1 MWNKYVLYFSHKKGW
16 NIHFHTK
23 TIEETFSILQSDHS
37 GLTKDSVMVRQEK
50 YGLNILPAEPDLSLL
65 EHFLQ
70 QFKSPIIYVLLIA
83 SFMALM
89 IQEYTD
95 AGFIFLVL
103 LLNAVIGTYQEYS
116 ASQKAK
122 LLQNLIKTNVM
133 VLRDGKMQE
142 IDSRQIVIGDLLIFE
157 PGTKVGADVRITRS
171 NNLMVDESLLTGES
185 LDVHKDALFI
195 SDNDDLLIPE
205 RKNML
210 FAGTYISSG
219 RGIGIVTAIGK
230 DTEAG
235 KIAQLLSKK
244 SKAKIPLVEKME
256 KLSFT
261 ISVAIALIILV
272 LFTVGLIKGMEFY
285 ALFLF
290 SVALAVSSIP
300 EGLPVAI
307 TVSLTSAS
315 LAMSKKNVIIRKL
328 AAIEGLGACTLIASD
343 KTGTLTQNKLSVE
356 YFISQNKIYDTNTL
370 HEAHDKVYL
379 ASILCNEIRY
389 DFSQEGKIDFLG
401 DQVDIALAQFVQNAD
416 ESYITNARSYR
427 KIDEIPYEPVNRFSA
442 VMMELDDTIFQF
454 SKGSPETVLEHC
466 ILTQEEKQNI
476 LSDVDAWA
484 LKGYRT
490 IALAYKE
497 SRDES
502 SINLKNFTYLGF
514 VAIID
519 PVREESPEAIK
530 KAQEAGIKVVM
541 ITGDHPNTAF
551 SIAQELGIASSPEEV
566 MSEKELLAWENG
578 GAVVEVLK
586 DKSVFSRVTPAQKMM
601 IVMAY
606 QSLGHYVAVTG
617 DGVND
622 APALRHAN
630 IGVAMGKSGTDIAK
644 ATSDIILTDD
654 NFTSIING
662 IEEGRRAHD
671 NIRKVVYLLIS
682 TGFAEL
688 VLVILSF
695 VTGLP
700 LPLLPVQLLWLNL
713 VTNGIEDVMLGLE
726 KAEPG
731 LLQRKPRSPKEPI
744 FNRLMLRRIF
754 VGGLYIGIVSYVL
767 FYLLMQQGES
777 IESARNIILLLMV
790 LFENVHVFN
799 ARTETNYLYKIG
811 YRSSISLIVLVIFTQ
826 LMHIGCMYIPLM
838 QNVLSIQPV
847 SYEMW
852 LELAIIAVGLVAVM
866 EADKWLTYRK
876 RKSI

>member
-1 MWNKYVLYFSHKKGW
+1 MYYIFSYKKRW

-23 TIEETFSILQSDHS
+23 TIEQTFSLLDSDHS
-37 GLTKDSVMVRQEK
+37 GLTEESVYARQEK
-50 YGLNILPAEPDLSLL
+50 YGLNILPSEPEMSFL

-83 SFMALM
+83 SFMALI

-95 AGFIFLVL
+95 AGFILLVL

-133 VLRDGKMQE
+133 VLRDGELQE
-142 IDSRQIVIGDLLIFE
+142 VDSRQIVTGDILIFE
-157 PGTKVGADVRITRS
+157 PGTKVSADVRIVEA

-185 LDVHKDALFI
+185 IDVHKDALFV
-195 SDNDDLLIPE
+195 SANEDLLISE

-219 RGIGIVTAIGK
+219 RGLGIVTAIGK
-230 DTEAG
+230 ETEAG

-244 SKAKIPLVEKME
+244 SIAKIPLVEKME

-261 ISVAIALIILV
+261 ISIAIAIMVII
-272 LFTVGLIKGMEFY
+272 LFTVGVLKDMEFY
-285 ALFLF
+285 GLFLF
-290 SVALAVSSIP
+290 AVALAVSTIP

-307 TVSLTSAS
+307 TVALTSAS
-315 LAMSKKNVIIRKL
+315 LSMSRKNVIIRKL

-343 KTGTLTQNKLSVE
+343 KTGTLTQNRLSVE
-356 YFISQNKIYDTNTL
+356 YFISPHMVYDTDSL
-370 HEAHDKVYL
+370 DDVHDMVYL
-379 ASILCNEIRY
+379 ASVLCNEMHY
-389 DFSQEGKIDFLG
+389 KESEEGGVDFYG
-401 DQVDIALAQFVQNAD
+401 DQVDIALAQFAANAD
-416 ESYITNARSYR
+416 ESYITSSRSYR
-427 KIDEIPYEPVNRFSA
+427 KIDEIPYEPINRFSA
-442 VMMELDDTIFQF
+442 VMMELDELIFQF

-466 ILTQEEKQNI
+466 NVTQEEKIEI
-476 LSDVDAWA
+476 LNEVDAWA

-497 SRDES
+497 SSDES
-502 SINLKNFTYLGF
+502 VINLRNFTYLGF

-551 SIAQELGIASSPEEV
+551 SIAQELGIASSREEV
-566 MSEKELLAWENG
+566 MSEKELLAWEDG
-578 GAVVEVLK
+578 GAVAEALK

-654 NFTSIING
+654 NFTSIVNG

-688 VLVILSF
+688 VLVMLSF
-695 VTGLP
+695 LTGLP

-754 VGGLYIGIVSYVL
+754 IGGLYIGVTSFVL
-767 FYLLMQQGES
+767 FYILLKNGES
-777 IESARNIILLLMV
+777 EESARNIILLLMV

-799 ARTETNYLYKIG
+799 ARTETNYLHKVG
-811 YRSSISLIVLVIFTQ
+811 YRSSMFLIFWVIFTQ
-826 LMHIGCMYIPLM
+826 LLHIACLYIPFM
-838 QNVLSIQPV
+838 QNVLSTQPV
-847 SYEMW
+847 SFNMW
-852 LELAIIAVGLVAVM
+852 LELAMIALGLVAVM
-866 EADKWLTYRK
+866 EGDKWLFI
-876 RKSI
+876 KSKSV

>member
-1 MWNKYVLYFSHKKGW
+1 M
-16 NIHFHTK
+16 
-23 TIEETFSILQSDHS
+23 
-37 GLTKDSVMVRQEK
+37 
-50 YGLNILPAEPDLSLL
+50 
-65 EHFLQ
+65 
-70 QFKSPIIYVLLIA
+70 LLIA
-83 SFMALM
+83 TLM
-89 IQEYTD
+89 SLIIKEYTD
-95 AGFIFLVL
+95 AGFILFVL
-103 LLNAVIGTYQEYS
+103 FLNAVIGTYQEYS

-122 LLQNLIKTNVM
+122 LLRNLIKTNVM
-133 VLRDGKMQE
+133 VLRNGEVQE
-142 IDSRQIVIGDLLIFE
+142 IDSSQIVTGDMLLFE
-157 PGTKVGADVRITRS
+157 PGTKVAADIRITEG
-171 NNLMVDESLLTGES
+171 NNLTVDESLLTGES
-185 LDVHKDALFI
+185 IDVNKDAKFL
-195 SDNDDLLIPE
+195 SDNEKLLIPE

-219 RGIGIVTAIGK
+219 RAKGIVTAIGK

-235 KIAQLLSKK
+235 KIAQLLSKE
-244 SKAKIPLVEKME
+244 SKAKIPLIEKME

-261 ISVAIALIILV
+261 ISIVITIMVIV
-272 LFTVGLIKGMEFY
+272 LFAIGLLKGMEFY

-290 SVALAVSSIP
+290 SVALAVSTIP

-307 TVSLTSAS
+307 TVALTSAS
-315 LAMSKKNVIIRKL
+315 LSMSKRNVIIRKL

-343 KTGTLTQNKLSVE
+343 KTGTLTQNRLSVE
-356 YFISQNKIYDTNTL
+356 YFISPTQVYDTNTL
-370 HEAHDKVYL
+370 NDVHDKVYL

-389 DFSQEGKIDFLG
+389 EQSREGDVNFSG
-401 DQVDIALAQFVQNAD
+401 DEVDIALAQFAANAN
-416 ESYITNARSYR
+416 ESYITNARAYR

-466 ILTQEEKQNI
+466 RITEEEKKNI
-476 LSDVDAWA
+476 LKDVDAWA

-497 SRDES
+497 SSDES
-502 SINLKNFTYLGF
+502 TINLKNFTYLGF

-519 PVREESPEAIK
+519 PVRVESPHAIQ

-551 SIAQELGIASSPEEV
+551 SISQELGIASSQDEV
-566 MSEKELLAWENG
+566 MSQKELMAWEDYG
-578 GAVVEVLK
+578 SKPEELK
-586 DKSVFSRVTPAQKMM
+586 DKSVFSRVTPAQKMK

-644 ATSDIILTDD
+644 ASSDLILTDD
-654 NFTSIING
+654 NFASIVNG

-688 VLVILSF
+688 VLVMLSF
-695 VTGLP
+695 ISGMS

-713 VTNGIEDVMLGLE
+713 VTNGIQDVMLGFE

-731 LLQRKPRSPKEPI
+731 LLKRDPRSPKEPI

-754 VGGLYIGIVSYVL
+754 VGGLYIGIVSFVV
-767 FYLLMQQGES
+767 FYFLRQSGES
-777 IESARNIILLLMV
+777 VESARNIVLLLMV

-799 ARTETNYLYKIG
+799 SRTEVNFLHKIN
-811 YRSSISLIVLVIFTQ
+811 YRSSMMLILLVIFTQ
-826 LMHIGCMYIPLM
+826 ILHLICMHIPFM
-838 QNVLSIQPV
+838 QAILSTKPV
-847 SYEMW
+847 SFGVW
-852 LELAIIAVGLVAVM
+852 LELAIIALGLIVIM
-866 EADKWLTYRK
+866 EFDKWLILRK
-876 RKSI
+876 KPVL

>member
-1 MWNKYVLYFSHKKGW
+1 M

-23 TIEETFSILQSDHS
+23 NIEQTFSILKTSHS
-37 GLTKDSVMVRQEK
+37 GLTSNTVHERQEK
-50 YGLNILPAEPDLSLL
+50 YGFNILPSEPDMSLF
-65 EHFLQ
+65 EHFFQ
-70 QFKSPIIYVLLIA
+70 QFKSPIIYILLIA
-83 SFMALM
+83 AFMALI

-95 AGFIFLVL
+95 AGFILLVL
-103 LLNAVIGTYQEYS
+103 FLNAIIGTYQEYS

-122 LLQNLIKTNVM
+122 LLQNLIKTSVM
-133 VLRDGKMQE
+133 ILRDGQIQE
-142 IDSRQIVIGDLLIFE
+142 IDSREVVTGDILIFE
-157 PGTKVGADVRITRS
+157 PGTKVAADVRITET
-171 NNLMVDESLLTGES
+171 NNLSVDESLLTGES
-185 LDVHKDALFI
+185 IDVNKDALFI
-195 SDNDDLLIPE
+195 SDNDTLLIPE

-219 RGIGIVTAIGK
+219 RAQGVVTAIGK

-261 ISVAIALIILV
+261 ISIVIAVMVVLLFAIGFL
-272 LFTVGLIKGMEFY
+272 KGMAFY

-290 SVALAVSSIP
+290 SVALAVSTIP

-307 TVSLTSAS
+307 TVALTSAS
-315 LAMSKKNVIIRKL
+315 LSMSKKNVIIRKL

-343 KTGTLTQNKLSVE
+343 KTGTLTQNRLSVE
-356 YFISQNKIYDTNTL
+356 YFISPNQVYDTNTL
-370 HEAHDKVYL
+370 NDVHDKVYL

-389 DFSQEGKIDFLG
+389 EQSKEGSVDFFG
-401 DQVDIALAQFVQNAD
+401 DQVDIALAQFAENAD

-466 ILTQEEKQNI
+466 NVTPEEQKEI

-497 SRDES
+497 SSDES
-502 SINLKNFTYLGF
+502 TINLKNFTYLGF

-519 PVREESPEAIK
+519 PVREESPDAIK

-541 ITGDHPNTAF
+541 ITGDHPNTAL
-551 SIAQELGIASSPEEV
+551 SISQELGIASSEKEV
-566 MSEKELLAWENG
+566 MSEKELLAWEESG
-578 GAVVEVLK
+578 SKAEELK
-586 DKSVFSRVTPAQKMM
+586 DKSVFSRVTPAQKMK

-622 APALRHAN
+622 APALRHTH

-644 ATSDIILTDD
+644 ASSDLILTDD
-654 NFTSIING
+654 NFASIVDG

-671 NIRKVVYLLIS
+671 NIRKVIYLLIS

-695 VTGLP
+695 ITGMP

-713 VTNGIEDVMLGLE
+713 VTNGIQDVMLGLE
-726 KAEPG
+726 SAEPG
-731 LLQRKPRSPKEPI
+731 LLKRTPRSPKEPI
-744 FNRLMLRRIF
+744 FNKLMLRRIM
-754 VGGLYIGIVSYVL
+754 VGGLYIGIVSFLL
-767 FYLLMQQGES
+767 FYILLQSGES
-777 IESARNIILLLMV
+777 VESARNIVLLLMV

-799 ARTETNYLYKIG
+799 SRTEYNYLHKISYKN
-811 YRSSISLIVLVIFTQ
+811 SIALISLVIFTQ
-826 LMHIGCMYIPLM
+826 LLHIACMHIPFM
-838 QNVLSIQPV
+838 QNVLSTQPV
-847 SYEMW
+847 SFDIW
-852 LELAIIAVGLVAVM
+852 LELAVIAIGLVLVM
-866 EADKWLTYRK
+866 EVDKWLMYRK
-876 RKSI
+876 VKSI

>member
-1 MWNKYVLYFSHKKGW
+1 L
-16 NIHFHTK
+16 NINFHTK
-23 TIEETFSILQSDHS
+23 TIEQTFSILESNRS
-37 GLTKDSVMVRQEK
+37 GLTEASVMDRQDK
-50 YGLNILPAEPDLSLL
+50 YGLNILPSEPDMSLL

-95 AGFIFLVL
+95 AGFILLVL

-133 VLRDGKMQE
+133 VLRDGEIQE
-142 IDSRQIVIGDLLIFE
+142 VDNRQIVTGDILIFE
-157 PGTKVGADVRITRS
+157 PGTKVGADVRMVET
-171 NNLMVDESLLTGES
+171 NNLTVDESLLTGES
-185 LDVHKDALFI
+185 IDVNKDAHFI
-195 SDNDDLLIPE
+195 SDNDKLLIPE

-219 RGIGIVTAIGK
+219 RGIGVVTAIGK

-261 ISVAIALIILV
+261 ISIAITIMVIV

-290 SVALAVSSIP
+290 SVALAVSTIP

-307 TVSLTSAS
+307 TVALTSAS
-315 LAMSKKNVIIRKL
+315 LSMSRKNVIIRKL

-343 KTGTLTQNKLSVE
+343 KTGTLTQNRLSVE
-356 YFISQNKIYDTNTL
+356 YFISQSQVYDTNTL

-389 DFSQEGKIDFLG
+389 DFSQEGKVDFLG
-401 DQVDIALAQFVQNAD
+401 DQVDIALAQFAANAD
-416 ESYITNARSYR
+416 ESYITSARSYR

-466 ILTQEEKQNI
+466 NITQEEKKDI

-497 SRDES
+497 SADES

-541 ITGDHPNTAF
+541 VTGDHPNTAL
-551 SIAQELGIASSPEEV
+551 SIAQELGIAASHEEV
-566 MSEKELLAWENG
+566 MSEKELRTWEENG
-578 GAVVEVLK
+578 SKAEDLK
-586 DKSVFSRVTPAQKMM
+586 DKSVFSRVTPAQKMK

-630 IGVAMGKSGTDIAK
+630 IGVAMGESGTDIAK
-644 ATSDIILTDD
+644 ASSDLILTDD
-654 NFTSIING
+654 NFASIVNG

-671 NIRKVVYLLIS
+671 NIRKVIYLLIS

-688 VLVILSF
+688 VLVMLSF
-695 VTGLP
+695 ITGLP

-713 VTNGIEDVMLGLE
+713 VTNGIQDVMLGLE
-726 KAEPG
+726 SAEPG

-744 FNRLMLRRIF
+744 FNRLMLRRIM
-754 VGGLYIGIVSYVL
+754 VGGFYIGIVSFVL
-767 FYLLMQQGES
+767 FYFLLQNGES
-777 IESARNIILLLMV
+777 VESTRNTVLLLMV

-799 ARTETNYLYKIG
+799 SRTELNYLHKIG
-811 YRSSISLIVLVIFTQ
+811 YRNSMLLLLLVIFTQ
-826 LMHIGCMYIPLM
+826 FLHIVCMHIPFM
-838 QNVLSIQPV
+838 QNVLSTQPV
-847 SYEMW
+847 SFNLW
-852 LELAIIAVGLVAVM
+852 LELAIIAIGLVVVM
-866 EADKWLTYRK
+866 EADKWLMLKK
-876 RKSI
+876 RSA

>member
-1 MWNKYVLYFSHKKGW
+1 MN
-16 NIHFHTK
+16 FHTK
-23 TIEETFSILQSDHS
+23 NIEQTFSILKTSHS
-37 GLTKDSVMVRQEK
+37 GLTSDTVRERQEK
-50 YGLNILPAEPDLSLL
+50 YGLNILPSKPDMSLL
-65 EHFLQ
+65 GHFLQ

-83 SFMALM
+83 TLMALV
-89 IQEYTD
+89 IEEYTD
-95 AGFIFLVL
+95 AGFILLVL
-103 LLNAVIGTYQEYS
+103 FLNAVIGTYQEYS

-122 LLQNLIKTNVM
+122 LLQSLIKTNVM
-133 VLRDGKMQE
+133 ALRDGE
-142 IDSRQIVIGDLLIFE
+142 IKEVDSRYVVAGDILIFE
-157 PGTKVGADVRITRS
+157 PGTKVAADVRMIET

-185 LDVHKDALFI
+185 IDVNKDALFV
-195 SDNDDLLIPE
+195 SDNDMLLIPE

-219 RGIGIVTAIGK
+219 RATGAVTAIGK

-256 KLSFT
+256 KLSFS
-261 ISVAIALIILV
+261 ISIVIAVMVIF
-272 LFTVGLIKGMEFY
+272 LFVIGSLKGMEFY

-290 SVALAVSSIP
+290 SVALAVSTIP

-307 TVSLTSAS
+307 TVALTSAS
-315 LAMSKKNVIIRKL
+315 LSMSKKNVIIRKL

-356 YFISQNKIYDTNTL
+356 YFISPTQVYDTNTL
-370 HEAHDKVYL
+370 NDVHDKVYL

-389 DFSQEGKIDFLG
+389 ELSKEGSVDFSG
-401 DQVDIALAQFVQNAD
+401 DEVDIALAQFAANAD
-416 ESYITNARSYR
+416 ESYITNARAYR

-466 ILTQEEKQNI
+466 DITQEEKNSI
-476 LSDVDAWA
+476 LDDVDAWA

-497 SRDES
+497 TSDES
-502 SINLKNFTYLGF
+502 TINLKNFTYLGF

-519 PVREESPEAIK
+519 PVREESPDAIK

-541 ITGDHPNTAF
+541 ITGDHPNTAL
-551 SIAQELGIASSPEEV
+551 SISQELGIASTEDEV
-566 MSEKELLAWENG
+566 MSEKELLAWEDNG
-578 GAVVEVLK
+578 AKAEDLK
-586 DKSVFSRVTPAQKMM
+586 DKSVFSRVTPAQKMK

-606 QSLGHYVAVTG
+606 QTLGHYVAVTG

-644 ATSDIILTDD
+644 ASSDLILTDD
-654 NFTSIING
+654 NFASIVNG

-671 NIRKVVYLLIS
+671 NIRKVIYLLIS

-688 VLVILSF
+688 VLVMLSF
-695 VTGLP
+695 ITGMP

-713 VTNGIEDVMLGLE
+713 VTNGIQDVMLGFE

-731 LLQRKPRSPKEPI
+731 LLQRDPRSPKEPI
-744 FNRLMLRRIF
+744 FNQLMLRRIV
-754 VGGLYIGIVSYVL
+754 VGGLYIGIVSFVL
-767 FYLLMQQGES
+767 FYFLLQSGES
-777 IESARNIILLLMV
+777 VESARNIVLLLMV

-799 ARTETNYLYKIG
+799 SRTEINYLHKIN
-811 YRSSISLIVLVIFTQ
+811 YRSSMLLILLVIFTQ
-826 LMHIGCMYIPLM
+826 LLHIACMHIPLM
-838 QNVLSIQPV
+838 QTVLSTQPV
-847 SYEMW
+847 TFNIW
-852 LELAIIAVGLVAVM
+852 LELAIIAIGLVIIM
-866 EADKWLTYRK
+866 EMDKWIRFRK
-876 RKSI
+876 EKSI